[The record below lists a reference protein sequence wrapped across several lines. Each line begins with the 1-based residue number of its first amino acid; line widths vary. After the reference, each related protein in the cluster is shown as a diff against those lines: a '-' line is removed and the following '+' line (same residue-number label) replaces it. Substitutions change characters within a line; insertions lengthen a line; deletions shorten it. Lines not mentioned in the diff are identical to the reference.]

1 VEGVRAVGA
10 PNIWDTTARTP
21 AKKSFRA
28 WSESG
33 PWRSFERKALAEKI
47 IYEIACSMSNSPRVA
62 VIGIDGRLGAALAR
76 EYPRD
81 LEVTSYKRSQL
92 DLSRLDQIRSVLSET
107 EFDLLI
113 NCAALTNVDYC
124 ESNRK
129 EAFLVNA
136 EAPRLLAE
144 ICRDKAIKLIHFSTD
159 YVFDGKKTDTYVEED
174 RADPLSVYGE
184 SKLDGE
190 SRVLEVSSQHL
201 VVRLSWVFGPDKP
214 SFIDQII
221 QRARENDVVTAVADK
236 FSAPTY
242 TIDVA
247 SWLRLAIEKSANG
260 VLHLANTG
268 GCSWQEWAQ
277 YAIDVCRSLG
287 LPLKAER
294 VGAVSLADM
303 KNFVAQRPVHTV
315 LSTAKF
321 TALTGVQPRHW
332 REAVAE
338 YISTHVSKK

>member
-1 VEGVRAVGA
+1 MKIAIIGA
-10 PNIWDTTARTP
+10 N
-21 AKKSFRA
+21 
-28 WSESG
+28 
-33 PWRSFERKALAEKI
+33 
-47 IYEIACSMSNSPRVA
+47 
-62 VIGIDGRLGAALAR
+62 GRLGAALAR
-76 EYPRD
+76 EYARD
-81 LEVTSYKRSQL
+81 FELTSFERRQL
-92 DLSRLDQIRSVLSET
+92 DLGQLDRVRSALAATKFE
-107 EFDLLI
+107 LLI

-124 ESNRK
+124 ESHRE
-129 EAFLVNA
+129 EAFVVNA

-144 ICRDKAIKLIHFSTD
+144 IANEKSARLVHFSTD
-159 YVFDGKKTDTYVEED
+159 YVFDGKKTDPYVEED
-174 RADPLSVYGE
+174 KAVPLSVYGE
-184 SKLDGE
+184 SKLEGE
-190 SRVLEVSSQHL
+190 QRVLEASSQHL

-236 FSAPTY
+236 FSAPTF

-247 SWLRLAIEKSANG
+247 GWLRLVVEKNANG
-260 VLHLANTG
+260 ILHLTNNG

-277 YAIDVCRSLG
+277 YAIDVCRSRG

-294 VGAVSLADM
+294 VEAVSLGDM

-338 YISTHVSKK
+338 YISAHVSKK

>member
-1 VEGVRAVGA
+1 MKIAIIGA
-10 PNIWDTTARTP
+10 N
-21 AKKSFRA
+21 
-28 WSESG
+28 
-33 PWRSFERKALAEKI
+33 
-47 IYEIACSMSNSPRVA
+47 
-62 VIGIDGRLGAALAR
+62 GRLGAALAR
-76 EYPRD
+76 EYARD
-81 LEVTSYKRSQL
+81 FELTSFERRQL
-92 DLSRLDQIRSVLSET
+92 DLGQLDRVRSALAATKFE
-107 EFDLLI
+107 LLI

-124 ESNRK
+124 ESHRE
-129 EAFLVNA
+129 EAFVVNA

-144 ICRDKAIKLIHFSTD
+144 IANEKSARLVHFSTD
-159 YVFDGKKTDTYVEED
+159 YVFDGKKTDPYVEED
-174 RADPLSVYGE
+174 KAVPLSVYGE
-184 SKLDGE
+184 SKLEGE
-190 SRVLEVSSQHL
+190 QRVLEASSQHL

-236 FSAPTY
+236 FSAPTF

-247 SWLRLAIEKSANG
+247 GWLRLVVEKNANG
-260 VLHLANTG
+260 ILHLTNNG

-277 YAIDVCRSLG
+277 YAIDVCRSRG

-294 VGAVSLADM
+294 VGAVSLGDM

-338 YISTHVSKK
+338 YISAHVSKK

>member
-1 VEGVRAVGA
+1 MKIAIIGA
-10 PNIWDTTARTP
+10 N
-21 AKKSFRA
+21 
-28 WSESG
+28 
-33 PWRSFERKALAEKI
+33 
-47 IYEIACSMSNSPRVA
+47 
-62 VIGIDGRLGAALAR
+62 GRLGAALAR
-76 EYPRD
+76 EYARD
-81 LEVTSYKRSQL
+81 FELTSFERRQL
-92 DLSRLDQIRSVLSET
+92 DLGQLDRVRSALAATKFE
-107 EFDLLI
+107 LLI

-124 ESNRK
+124 ESHRE
-129 EAFLVNA
+129 EAFVVNA

-144 ICRDKAIKLIHFSTD
+144 IANEKSARLVHFSTD
-159 YVFDGKKTDTYVEED
+159 YVFDGKKTDPYVEED
-174 RADPLSVYGE
+174 KAVPLSVYGE
-184 SKLDGE
+184 SKLEGE
-190 SRVLEVSSQHL
+190 QRVLEASSQHL
-201 VVRLSWVFGPDKP
+201 VVRLSWVFGPAKP

-242 TIDVA
+242 TIDAA
-247 SWLRLAIEKSANG
+247 SWLRLVVEKNANG
-260 VLHLANTG
+260 ILHLTNNG

-277 YAIDVCRSLG
+277 YAIDVCRSRG

-294 VGAVSLADM
+294 VEAVSLGDM

-338 YISTHVSKK
+338 YISAHVSKK

>member
-1 VEGVRAVGA
+1 MSSFQPIVIVGA
-10 PNIWDTTARTP
+10 
-21 AKKSFRA
+21 
-28 WSESG
+28 G
-33 PWRSFERKALAEKI
+33 
-47 IYEIACSMSNSPRVA
+47 
-62 VIGIDGRLGAALAR
+62 GRLGAALGR
-76 EYPRD
+76 EYQRD
-81 LEVTSYKRSQL
+81 YDVTSFERIQL
-92 DLSRLDQIRSVLSET
+92 DLGRLDRVRSALSKAK
-107 EFDLLI
+107 FDLLI

-124 ESNRK
+124 ESHRE
-129 EAFLVNA
+129 EAFVVNA
-136 EAPRLLAE
+136 EAPPLLAE
-144 ICRDKAIKLIHFSTD
+144 IANEKSAKLVHFSTD
-159 YVFDGKKTDTYVEED
+159 YVFDGKKTDPYVEED
-174 RADPLSVYGE
+174 KAVPLSVYGE
-184 SKLDGE
+184 SKLEGE
-190 SRVLEVSSQHL
+190 RRVLEVSSQHL

-242 TIDVA
+242 TIDGA
-247 SWLRLAIEKSANG
+247 IWLRLAIDKSANG
-260 VLHLANTG
+260 ILHLANNG

-287 LPLKAER
+287 IPLKAKR

-321 TALTGVQPRHW
+321 AALTGVQPRHW

-338 YISTHVSKK
+338 YITAHVFKK

>member
-1 VEGVRAVGA
+1 MKIAIIGA
-10 PNIWDTTARTP
+10 T
-21 AKKSFRA
+21 
-28 WSESG
+28 
-33 PWRSFERKALAEKI
+33 
-47 IYEIACSMSNSPRVA
+47 
-62 VIGIDGRLGAALAR
+62 GRLGAALAR
-76 EYPRD
+76 EYARD
-81 LEVTSYKRSQL
+81 FELTSFERRQL
-92 DLSRLDQIRSVLSET
+92 DLGQLDRVRSALAATKFE
-107 EFDLLI
+107 LLI

-124 ESNRK
+124 ESHRE
-129 EAFLVNA
+129 EAFVVNA

-144 ICRDKAIKLIHFSTD
+144 IANEKSARLVHFSTD
-159 YVFDGKKTDTYVEED
+159 YVFDGKKTDPYVEED
-174 RADPLSVYGE
+174 KAVPLSVYGE
-184 SKLDGE
+184 SKLEGE
-190 SRVLEVSSQHL
+190 QRVLEASSQHL
-201 VVRLSWVFGPDKP
+201 VVRLSWVFGPAKP

-236 FSAPTY
+236 FSAPTF

-247 SWLRLAIEKSANG
+247 GWLRLVVEKNANG
-260 VLHLANTG
+260 ILHLTNNG

-277 YAIDVCRSLG
+277 YAIDVCRSRG

-294 VGAVSLADM
+294 VEAVSLGDM

-338 YISTHVSKK
+338 YISAHVSKK

>member
-1 VEGVRAVGA
+1 MVIVGA
-10 PNIWDTTARTP
+10 
-21 AKKSFRA
+21 
-28 WSESG
+28 G
-33 PWRSFERKALAEKI
+33 
-47 IYEIACSMSNSPRVA
+47 
-62 VIGIDGRLGAALAR
+62 GRLGAALGR
-76 EYPRD
+76 EYQRD
-81 LEVTSYKRSQL
+81 YAVTSFERIQL
-92 DLSRLDQIRSVLSET
+92 DLGQLDRVRSALSKAK
-107 EFDLLI
+107 FDLLI

-124 ESNRK
+124 ESHRE
-129 EAFLVNA
+129 EAFVVNA

-144 ICRDKAIKLIHFSTD
+144 IANEKSAKLVHFSTD
-159 YVFDGKKTDTYVEED
+159 YVFDGKKSDPYTEED
-174 RADPLSVYGE
+174 MAVPLSVYGE
-184 SKLDGE
+184 SKREGE
-190 SRVLEVSSQHL
+190 RRVLEVSPKHL

-247 SWLRLAIEKSANG
+247 NWLRLAIDKSANG
-260 VLHLANTG
+260 ILHLANNG

-287 LPLKAER
+287 IPLKAKR

-321 TALTGVQPRHW
+321 AALTGVQPRHW

-338 YISTHVSKK
+338 YITAHVFKK

>member
-1 VEGVRAVGA
+1 MKIAIIGA
-10 PNIWDTTARTP
+10 N
-21 AKKSFRA
+21 
-28 WSESG
+28 
-33 PWRSFERKALAEKI
+33 
-47 IYEIACSMSNSPRVA
+47 
-62 VIGIDGRLGAALAR
+62 GRLGAALVR
-76 EYPRD
+76 EYQRD
-81 LEVTSYKRSQL
+81 VEVTSFGRRQL
-92 DLSRLDQIRSVLSET
+92 DLGQLDRIRSALAGAKFE
-107 EFDLLI
+107 LLI

-124 ESNRK
+124 ESHRE
-129 EAFLVNA
+129 EAFVVNG
-136 EAPRLLAE
+136 EAPRLLAQIANE
-144 ICRDKAIKLIHFSTD
+144 KSAKLIHFSTD
-159 YVFDGKKTDTYVEED
+159 YVFDGKKNAPYTEED
-174 RADPLSVYGE
+174 KAVPLNVYGE
-184 SKLDGE
+184 SKLEGE
-190 SRVLEVSSQHL
+190 RRVLEVSSQHL

-247 SWLRLAIEKSANG
+247 SWLRLAIDKKANG
-260 VLHLANTG
+260 ILHLANNG

-303 KNFVAQRPVHTV
+303 KNFVAQRPVYTV
-315 LSTAKF
+315 LSSAKF

-332 REAVAE
+332 REAVAD
-338 YISTHVSKK
+338 YISAHVSKK

>member
-1 VEGVRAVGA
+1 MKIAIIGA
-10 PNIWDTTARTP
+10 N
-21 AKKSFRA
+21 
-28 WSESG
+28 
-33 PWRSFERKALAEKI
+33 
-47 IYEIACSMSNSPRVA
+47 
-62 VIGIDGRLGAALAR
+62 GRLGAALAR
-76 EYPRD
+76 EYARD
-81 LEVTSYKRSQL
+81 FELTSFERRQL
-92 DLSRLDQIRSVLSET
+92 DLGQLDRVRSALAATKFE
-107 EFDLLI
+107 LLI

-124 ESNRK
+124 ESHRE
-129 EAFLVNA
+129 EAFVVNA

-144 ICRDKAIKLIHFSTD
+144 IANEKSARLVHFSTD
-159 YVFDGKKTDTYVEED
+159 YVFDGKKTDPYVEED
-174 RADPLSVYGE
+174 KAVPLSVYGE
-184 SKLDGE
+184 SKLEGE
-190 SRVLEVSSQHL
+190 QRVLEASSQHL

-221 QRARENDVVTAVADK
+221 QRAREKDVVTAVADK
-236 FSAPTY
+236 FSAPTF

-247 SWLRLAIEKSANG
+247 GWLRLVVEKNANG
-260 VLHLANTG
+260 ILHLTNNG

-277 YAIDVCRSLG
+277 YAIDVCRSRG

-294 VGAVSLADM
+294 VEAVSLGDM

-338 YISTHVSKK
+338 YISAHVSKK

>member
-1 VEGVRAVGA
+1 MKIAIIGA
-10 PNIWDTTARTP
+10 N
-21 AKKSFRA
+21 
-28 WSESG
+28 
-33 PWRSFERKALAEKI
+33 
-47 IYEIACSMSNSPRVA
+47 
-62 VIGIDGRLGAALAR
+62 GRLGATFAR
-76 EYPRD
+76 EYARD
-81 LEVTSYKRSQL
+81 FEVTSFERRQL
-92 DLSRLDQIRSVLSET
+92 DLGQLDRVRSALAATKFE
-107 EFDLLI
+107 LLI

-124 ESNRK
+124 ESHRE
-129 EAFLVNA
+129 EAFVVNA

-144 ICRDKAIKLIHFSTD
+144 IANEKSARLVHFSTD
-159 YVFDGKKTDTYVEED
+159 YVFDGKKTDPYVEED
-174 RADPLSVYGE
+174 KAVPLSVYGE
-184 SKLDGE
+184 SKLEGE
-190 SRVLEVSSQHL
+190 QRVLEASSQHL
-201 VVRLSWVFGPDKP
+201 VVRLSWVFGPAKP

-236 FSAPTY
+236 FSAPTF

-247 SWLRLAIEKSANG
+247 GWLRLVVEKNANG
-260 VLHLANTG
+260 ILHLTNNG

-277 YAIDVCRSLG
+277 YAIDVCRSRG

-303 KNFVAQRPVHTV
+303 KNFVARRPVHTV

-338 YISTHVSKK
+338 YISAHVSKK